1 MSLRTILTD
10 KLWDR
15 LAYLLDRTGRVY
27 NKPEH
32 RNTVEGILYRLR
44 TGCPWRD
51 LPAEFGLWNTVY
63 RRFNLWSKKGIWQEV
78 LKFFRQCIDSEW
90 IFIDGSIVK
99 AHQHAMGASGQNPQA
114 IGKSV
119 AGNTTKI
126 HLAVDSCGNPIDFIL
141 TGGEVHDSKAAPDL
155 VALLPDSEAIIA
167 DRGYDCQALRELILT
182 DKKAI
187 PVLPRKRNSKVG
199 NDDVDWCLY
208 RYRHLV
214 ENAFALLNNIEPLRL
229 NTINW
234 QGIMLPPW
242 HLLAVFVGPGFG
254 VQITFYRKIT

>member
-1 MSLRTILTD
+1 MSLRTILTN
-10 KLWDR
+10 KLWER

-32 RNTVEGILYRLR
+32 RNTVEGILYRIR

-63 RRFNLWSKKGIWQEV
+63 RCFNLWSKKGIWQKV
-78 LKFFRQCIDSEW
+78 LKFFPQCIDSEW

-214 ENAFALLNNIEPLRL
+214 ENAFALLKQYRAIATRYDKLARNYASSLAFTCCIRWVRL
-229 NTINW
+229 I
-234 QGIMLPPW
+234 
-242 HLLAVFVGPGFG
+242 FG
-254 VQITFYRKIT
+254 

>member
-1 MSLRTILTD
+1 MTEQVVFTINPNIAIPSKVFCTVFAQDVLGVIYLQNLVCGTPFIAVSIYGQRKVFGKKCLR
-10 KLWDR
+10 
-15 LAYLLDRTGRVY
+15 
-27 NKPEH
+27 
-32 RNTVEGILYRLR
+32 
-44 TGCPWRD
+44 
-51 LPAEFGLWNTVY
+51 
-63 RRFNLWSKKGIWQEV
+63 
-78 LKFFRQCIDSEW
+78 FFRQCIDSEW

-242 HLLAVFVGPGFG
+242 HLL
-254 VQITFYRKIT
+254 

>member
-10 KLWDR
+10 NLWKR
-15 LAYLLDRTGRVY
+15 LTYLLDKTGRVY

-32 RNTVEGILYRLR
+32 RNTIEGILYRIR

-51 LPAEFGLWNTVY
+51 LPAQFGLWNTIY
-63 RRFNLWSKKGIWQEV
+63 RRFNLWAKKCVWQTV
-78 LKFFRQCIDSEW
+78 LKFFRQHIDSEW

-99 AHQHAMGASGQNPQA
+99 AHQHSTGASGQNPQA

-141 TGGEVHDSKAAPDL
+141 TGGEVRDSKAAADL
-155 VALLPDSEAIIA
+155 IALLPDSGAIIS
-167 DRGYDCQALRELILT
+167 DRGYDSEALRALILKG
-182 DKKAI
+182 KKAK
-187 PVLPRKRNSKVG
+187 PVIPRKRNSKAG
-199 NDDVDWCLY
+199 NHDMDWCLY

-214 ENAFALLNNIEPLRL
+214 ENAFALLK
-229 NTINW
+229 
-234 QGIMLPPW
+234 QY
-242 HLLAVFVGPGFG
+242 LAIATRYNKLARNYAASLALTCCVRWGKLIFG
-254 VQITFYRKIT
+254 